1 VITENLHAR
10 SSRDTRPGLADLI
23 LTGAEVITLDPAS
36 PRATAV
42 AIGGGHITA
51 VGDDAEVRRLQG
63 RRTQVVDL
71 HGGCLTPGLVD
82 GHSHPVFGMDLAQG
96 ADLSGCR
103 SLDDLLTALAEAA
116 AATPAGNWV
125 LGYGLDPN
133 TFGAQPIT
141 AGAIE
146 PALHGALAFLSIFD
160 GHAALVSQAALRA
173 AGVDRPY
180 RFDQHAEVVCD
191 AAGRPT
197 GHLLE
202 PQAMDL
208 VRRLLP
214 PVTRAERVARLRRLL
229 TGMAASGLTGAQVM
243 DAHAD
248 SLELYAAL
256 EAQAPLPMRLCLAPW
271 VMPGAS
277 DEELHSLLAL
287 QGRGGNLWQVG
298 GVKFFIDGTI
308 DGGTAWLQ
316 EPDTL
321 GESTR
326 SFWPDPAAYTAAIR
340 FFAQHGVQTSTHAI
354 GDAGVRHVLASLRQA
369 VPAGSTTRHRI
380 EHIESV
386 PDDLIPAF
394 ASLGVVA
401 SMQPTHCCNY
411 TRADHSDNWSRRLG
425 QTRANRAW
433 RCRDLRDSGALLVLG
448 SDWPIAGYDP
458 REIMAA
464 AQLRRRP
471 ADNRETPN
479 QPAQALTALMALE
492 GYTSH
497 AAAAAGQPH
506 ARGRIAP
513 GYQADLT
520 AFAASPLQLDPAEL
534 ASLPVRATIVDGRLA
549 HANLDA

>member
-1 VITENLHAR
+1 VIIDTPQAR
-10 SSRDTRPGLADLI
+10 SSSDTMPGQADLI
-23 LTGAEVITLDPAS
+23 LTGAEVITLDPAN

-42 AIGGGHITA
+42 AIGGGYITA

-63 RRTQVVDL
+63 RHTEVVDL

-103 SLDDLLTALAEAA
+103 SLDDLLAVLAEAA
-116 AATPAGNWV
+116 AATSAGDWV

-133 TFGAQPIT
+133 TFGEQPIT
-141 AGAIE
+141 AEAIE
-146 PALHGALAFLSIFD
+146 PALQGALAFLNIFD
-160 GHAALVSQAALRA
+160 GHAALASQAALSA
-173 AGVDRPY
+173 AGVDRPH

-214 PVTRAERVARLRRLL
+214 PVTRAERAARLRRVL

-248 SLELYAAL
+248 SLELSAAL
-256 EAQAPLPMRLCLAPW
+256 EDQAPLPMRLRVAPW
-271 VMPGAS
+271 VMPGAG
-277 DEELHSLLAL
+277 DDELHSLLAL
-287 QGRGGNLWQVG
+287 QGRGGKLWQVG

-326 SFWPDPAAYTAAIR
+326 SFWPDPVAYTAAVR
-340 FFAQHGVQTSTHAI
+340 FFAQHDVQTSTHAI
-354 GDAGVRHVLASLRQA
+354 GDAGVRHVLESLRQT

-411 TRADHSDNWSRRLG
+411 TRADHTDNWSRRLG

-497 AAAAAGQPH
+497 AAAAAGWQH

-520 AFAASPLQLDPAEL
+520 GFAANPLQLDPSEL

-549 HANLDA
+549 HAKLDA